1 MFVGAGEKNDNG
13 MQILWVAA
21 MQSCCADHM
30 PFIPELINL

>member
-21 MQSCCADHM
+21 MQSCCTDHI
-30 PFIPELINL
+30 PFIPELVNL